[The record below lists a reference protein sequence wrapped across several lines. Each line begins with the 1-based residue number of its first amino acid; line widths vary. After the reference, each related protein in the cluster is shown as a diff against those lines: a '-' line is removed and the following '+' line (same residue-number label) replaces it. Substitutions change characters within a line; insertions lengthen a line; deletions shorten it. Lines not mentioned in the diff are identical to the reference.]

1 MTQNLETVKE
11 MIDKCDYV
19 KTIIWQNTVTKSKD
33 KWQTGRN
40 SFWPTSQT
48 KGWVS
53 NVLRI
58 LKNWSNKGPET
69 QLEIRKKIWTDNP
82 HMQNKNKIKKSLKQR
97 QYVQN

>member
-1 MTQNLETVKE
+1 MAKHCNKVKRQVKLEETL
-11 MIDKCDYV
+11 
-19 KTIIWQNTVTKSKD
+19 
-33 KWQTGRN
+33 
-40 SFWPTSQT
+40 FWPTSQT